1 MIEIRHR
8 QDSERQGQRKAE
20 SKVERFQ
27 SSLSDASDDVV
38 ATDDKS
44 PTSEQLKF
52 ETYDLK
58 PRGMFR
64 ISDSVPNHGWHIKW
78 VVSEITLCILK
89 VPCFLANC
97 STIGFACPQ
106 PPKLEIEPQINA
118 GPHTSTCSQIS
129 LCTPATCLQCS

>member
-58 PRGMFR
+58 PRGIFR

-78 VVSEITLCILK
+78 VVSEITK
-89 VPCFLANC
+89 VH
-97 STIGFACPQ
+97 SVS
-106 PPKLEIEPQINA
+106 KLEGTMLSRELLDYWLRL
-118 GPHTSTCSQIS
+118 STASK
-129 LCTPATCLQCS
+129 TRK